1 MGKEALRQHAV
12 ADDSQRIAPPEMTA
26 DGVCDGG
33 DLDCG
38 SGLLLI
44 IRAAMNKLE
53 DGKILEIR
61 STDIG
66 VKEDLPAWCRMTENE
81 YLGRR
86 KGEGHYQYLVRRGM
100 LAQVATPD
108 WGIKIEP
115 REKSGLDMRDW
126 FKGRLG
132 EVPEEAPRNSGFV
145 PRGAVPEKGVPN
157 FGFSLNRKND
167 IWADDIAELYQ
178 HATANQWDA
187 SRDIPWDALK
197 PLPQE
202 MERAI
207 CQIMT
212 FLAENEYSALYVPA
226 MFIGKIN
233 PQFAEVVLFL
243 STLMN
248 DEARHIEVF
257 TKRAIANGGGLQY
270 GAAATEASLQT
281 LIQQEDY
288 PSASFLLHVLGE
300 GTFIDLLQ
308 FIEKYAPDEC
318 TREVVRR
325 TRIDETRHVKYGMSN
340 IRWCIQR
347 EPGLQ
352 EDLLKAVEKR
362 AAVLDAATG
371 VNPMVQEA
379 LAIMAGGGVDP
390 AQMALGVERGR
401 QLYETMH
408 RNRMRRL
415 ILAGFDD
422 TAARHMSELH
432 TPNFM

>member
-1 MGKEALRQHAV
+1 MGKEVLREHAV
-12 ADDSQRIAPPEMTA
+12 ADDSQRVASPDITA
-26 DGVCDGG
+26 DNICDGG

-44 IRAAMNKLE
+44 IRAAINKIE
-53 DGKILEIR
+53 DGQILEIR

-66 VKEDLPAWCRMTENE
+66 VKEDLPAWCRMTENQ

-86 KGEGHYQYLVRRGM
+86 QGQGHYQYLVRRGM
-100 LAQVATPD
+100 LADVGNPD
-108 WGIKIEP
+108 WGLKIAL
-115 REKSGLDMRDW
+115 RERGLDMRDW
-126 FKGRLG
+126 FQGRLG
-132 EVPEEAPRNSGFV
+132 DVPEEAPPNTGFV
-145 PRGAVPEKGVPN
+145 PRGAVAERGVPN
-157 FGFSLNRKND
+157 FGFSLNHKND
-167 IWADDIAELYQ
+167 VWADDIAELYQ
-178 HATANQWDA
+178 HATSNQWDA
-187 SRDIPWDALK
+187 TRDIPWDALK

-202 MERAI
+202 MERAT

-243 STLMN
+243 STLLN

-257 TKRAIANGGGLQY
+257 TKRAVANGGGLQY

-281 LIQQEDY
+281 LIEQKDY

-340 IRWCIQR
+340 IRWCLGR
-347 EPGLQ
+347 EPELKD
-352 EDLLKAVEKR
+352 ELFKAVEVR

-379 LAIMAGGGVDP
+379 LAILAGGGAAP
-390 AQMALGVERGR
+390 EQMVLGVERGR
-401 QLYETMH
+401 TLYKTMH
-408 RNRMRRL
+408 RNRTRRL
-415 ILAGFDD
+415 TLAGFDPES
-422 TAARHMSELH
+422 AMRMSQLH

>member
-1 MGKEALRQHAV
+1 MGKELLRQHAQ
-12 ADDSQRIAPPEMTA
+12 ADDSQRVAPA
-26 DGVCDGG
+26 DFVAEAICDGG

-44 IRAAMNKLE
+44 IRAALNKLE
-53 DGKILEIR
+53 DGKVLEIR

-81 YLGRR
+81 YIGRR
-86 KGEGHYQYLVRRGM
+86 KGDGHYQYLVRKGM
-100 LAQVATPD
+100 LSDVANPD
-108 WGIKIEP
+108 WGIQIAP
-115 REKSGLDMRDW
+115 RKTGLDMRDW
-126 FKGRLG
+126 FQGRLG
-132 EVPEEAPRNSGFV
+132 EVADEAPRNTGFV
-145 PRGAVPEKGVPN
+145 PRGAVAERGVPN
-157 FGFSLNRKND
+157 FGFALNRKD
-167 IWADDIAELYQ
+167 EVWADDIAELYQ
-178 HATANQWDA
+178 HATANQWSA
-187 SRDIPWDALK
+187 TSDIPWDALK

-202 MERAI
+202 VERAV

-226 MFIGKIN
+226 LFVGKIN

-257 TKRAIANGGGLQY
+257 TKRAVANGGGLQY

-281 LIQQEDY
+281 LIEQADY

-340 IRWCIQR
+340 IRWCLGR
-347 EPGLQ
+347 EPGLK
-352 EDLLKAVEKR
+352 EDLFKAVEVR

-371 VNPMVQEA
+371 VNPMVQES
-379 LAIMAGGGVDP
+379 LAIMAGGGTAP
-390 AQMALGVERGR
+390 AQMTLGVERGR
-401 QLYETMH
+401 ELYETMH

-415 ILAGFDD
+415 ITAGFDPD
-422 TAARHMSELH
+422 SARRMSELH

>member
-12 ADDSQRIAPPEMTA
+12 ADDSQRVVEPDFQA
-26 DGVCDGG
+26 DSICDGG
-33 DLDCG
+33 DMDCG

-44 IRAAMNKLE
+44 IRAAIGKLS
-53 DGKILEIR
+53 DGQVLEIR

-86 KGEGHYQYLVRRGM
+86 KGEGHYQYMVRRGM
-100 LAQVATPD
+100 LADVANPD
-108 WGIKIEP
+108 WGIQIER
-115 REKSGLDMRDW
+115 RERGLDMRDW

-132 EVPEEAPRNSGFV
+132 EVPDDAPRNTGFV
-145 PRGAVPEKGVPN
+145 PRGAVAERGVPN
-157 FGFSLNRKND
+157 FGFSLNRKNEV
-167 IWADDIAELYQ
+167 WADDIAELYQ
-178 HATANQWDA
+178 HATTNQWDA
-187 SRDIPWDALK
+187 TRDIPWNALK

-202 MERAI
+202 LERAI

-257 TKRAIANGGGLQY
+257 TKRAVANGGGLQY

-340 IRWCIQR
+340 IRWCLER
-347 EPGLQ
+347 EPGLK
-352 EDLLKAVEKR
+352 EDLFKAVESR

-371 VNPMVQEA
+371 VNPMVQES
-379 LAIMAGGGVDP
+379 LAIMAGGGAEP
-390 AQMALGVERGR
+390 EQMALGVERGR
-401 QLYETMH
+401 LLYETMH
-408 RNRMRRL
+408 RNRVRRL
-415 ILAGFDD
+415 TLAGFDPES
-422 TAARHMSELH
+422 AKRMSEMH
-432 TPNFM
+432 TPNFV

>member
-1 MGKEALRQHAV
+1 MGKEVLRQHAV
-12 ADDSQRIAPPEMTA
+12 TDDSQRVAPPEMQA
-26 DGVCDGG
+26 NDICDGG

-44 IRAAMNKLE
+44 IRAALSKLE
-53 DGKILEIR
+53 DGQLLEIR

-86 KGEGHYQYLVRRGM
+86 KGEGHYQYLVRKGM
-100 LAQVATPD
+100 LADLGNPD
-108 WGIKIEP
+108 WDVRVAV
-115 REKSGLDMRDW
+115 RERGLDMRDW
-126 FKGRLG
+126 FQGRLG
-132 EVPEEAPRNSGFV
+132 QIPDEAPRNTGFV
-145 PRGAVPEKGVPN
+145 PRGAVPERGVPN
-157 FGFSLNRKND
+157 FGFTLNHKND
-167 IWADDIAELYQ
+167 LWADDIAELYQ

-187 SRDIPWDALK
+187 TRDVPWDALK

-202 MERAI
+202 MERAV

-226 MFIGKIN
+226 RFIGKIN
-233 PQFAEVVLFL
+233 PQFTEVVLFL
-243 STLMN
+243 SSVMN

-270 GAAATEASLQT
+270 GAAATEVSLQT
-281 LIQQEDY
+281 LIEREDY

-308 FIEKYAPDEC
+308 FIEKYAPDDC
-318 TREVVRR
+318 TRELVRR
-325 TRIDETRHVKYGMSN
+325 ARIDETRHVKYGMSN
-340 IRWCIQR
+340 IRWCLQH
-347 EPGLQ
+347 EPDLK
-352 EDLLKAVEKR
+352 EDLIKAVETR

-379 LAIMAGGGVDP
+379 LAVMAGGGAAP
-390 AQMALGVERGR
+390 EQIASGVERGR
-401 QLYETMH
+401 SLYETMH
-408 RNRMRRL
+408 RNRIRRL
-415 ILAGFDD
+415 TQAGFDEE
-422 TAARHMSELH
+422 TARRMSELH

>member
-1 MGKEALRQHAV
+1 MGKEALRAV
-12 ADDSQRIAPPEMTA
+12 AQQDDSKRVAGPLLVA
-26 DGVCDGG
+26 DGLCDGG

-44 IRAAMNKLE
+44 IRAAINKLQ
-53 DGKILEIR
+53 DGQVLEIR

-66 VKEDLPAWCRMTENE
+66 VKEDLPAWCRLTQNE
-81 YLGRR
+81 YLGSRP
-86 KGEGHYQYLVRRGM
+86 GEGTRQYLVRRGM
-100 LAQVATPD
+100 QLDLGEPD
-108 WGIKIEP
+108 WGIKVP
-115 REKSGLDMRDW
+115 TRQQGVDMRDW
-126 FKGRLG
+126 FLGRLG
-132 EVPEEAPRNSGFV
+132 DVPDEAPRNMGFV
-145 PRGAVPEKGVPN
+145 PRGAVPERGIPN
-157 FGFSLNRKND
+157 FGFTLNRKDD

-187 SRDIPWDALK
+187 THDIPWDS
-197 PLPQE
+197 LPIHSQE

-226 MFIGKIN
+226 KFIGKIN

-257 TKRAIANGGGLQY
+257 TKRAVANGGGLQY
-270 GAAATEASLQT
+270 GAAATEISLQT
-281 LIQQEDY
+281 LIDQEDY

-300 GTFIDLLQ
+300 GTFVDLLQ
-308 FIEKYAPDEC
+308 FIEKYAPDGC
-318 TREVVRR
+318 TRELVRR
-325 TRIDETRHVKYGMSN
+325 ARLDETRHVKYGMSN
-340 IRWCIQR
+340 VRWALSK
-347 EPGLQ
+347 EPGLD
-352 EDLLKAVEKR
+352 EALIKAVETR

-379 LAIMAGGGVDP
+379 LAIMAGGGSEP
-390 AQMALGVERGR
+390 LQMALGVERGR
-401 QLYETMH
+401 ELYTTMH
-408 RNRMRRL
+408 RNRVRRL
-415 ILAGFDD
+415 ITAGFS
-422 TAARHMSELH
+422 TEQAERMSNLH